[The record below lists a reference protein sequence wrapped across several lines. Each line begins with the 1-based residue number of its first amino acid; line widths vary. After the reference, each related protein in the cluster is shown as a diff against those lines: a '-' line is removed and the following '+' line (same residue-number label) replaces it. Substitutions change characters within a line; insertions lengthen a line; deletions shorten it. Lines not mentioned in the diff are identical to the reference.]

1 MTLANDGGAANVLRG
16 KQLGKSSFLRGVGK
30 QGEEHAIHA
39 ESR

>member
-1 MTLANDGGAANVLRG
+1 MTPANDGEAADVRRL
-16 KQLGKSSFLRGVGK
+16 KQLGKSIFLRGVGK